1 MENWKQYY
9 AAQSAVTDPAE
20 YKNLY
25 DNLPDD
31 IPALCRVVQGLL
43 FHMHWSDAYGIKLT
57 EEQKAEVKIRKVTRQ
72 IKRILELDNSPLT
85 KVRPPEKKIVGTCR
99 DYAALLTSFLRY
111 KGVPA
116 RMRVG
121 FATYFT
127 PGHYEDHYLC
137 QYWNEAEKRWIIVDA
152 QIDDLQRRVLGITF
166 DTCDL
171 PEGLFLPGG
180 KAWQIYREGKTDP
193 ELFGIFNVKGT
204 WFVGCDLIYDTM
216 SLNKI
221 ESHPWDIWPLMPGY
235 QQKEY
240 SREYL
245 KTMDNIASLTGML
258 VSDFSK
264 IRSLYQSDNRLQP
277 PPGWEP

>member
-1 MENWKQYY
+1 MEDWKQYY
-9 AAQSAVTDPAE
+9 SSQSAVTGPGD

-25 DNLPDD
+25 DTLPDN
-31 IPALCRVVQGLL
+31 IPALCQVVQGLL
-43 FHMHWSDAYGIKLT
+43 IHMHWADAYGVKLT
-57 EEQKAEVKIRKVTRQ
+57 EEQKTEVKIRKATRQ
-72 IKRILELDNSPLT
+72 MARILELDGSPLT
-85 KVRPPEKKIVGTCR
+85 KARLPEKKIVGTCR
-99 DYAALLTSFLRY
+99 DYAALLTSFLRH
-111 KGVPA
+111 KGIPA

-127 PGHYEDHYLC
+127 LGHFEDHYLC
-137 QYWNEAEKRWIIVDA
+137 QYWNEPEKRWIIVDG
-152 QIDDLQRRVLGITF
+152 QIDDLQRQVLGITF

-180 KAWQIYREGKTDP
+180 QAWQICREGKTDP
-193 ELFGIFNVKGT
+193 ELFGIFNVKGM
-204 WFVGCDLIYDTM
+204 WFAGCDLVYDTM

-245 KTMDNIASLTGML
+245 ETMDNIASLTGVL
-258 VSDFSK
+258 VPDFSK
-264 IRSLYQSDNRLQP
+264 IRSLYQADNRLHP

>member
-25 DNLPDD
+25 NSLPDD
-31 IPALCRVVQGLL
+31 IPGLCRAVQGLL
-43 FHMHWSDAYGIKLT
+43 LHMHWADAYGVKLT
-57 EEQKAEVKIRKVTRQ
+57 EEQKAEVKMRKVTRQ
-72 IKRILELDNSPLT
+72 MARILELDNSPLT
-85 KVRPPEKKIVGTCR
+85 TVRPPEKKIVGTCR

-180 KAWQIYREGKTDP
+180 KAWQICREGKTDP
-193 ELFGIFNVKGT
+193 ELFGIFSVKGT

-235 QQKEY
+235 QQKEFLKG
-240 SREYL
+240 YL
-245 KTMDNIASLTGML
+245 ETMDNIASLTGML
-258 VSDFSK
+258 VPDFSK
-264 IRSLYQSDNRLQP
+264 VYSMFQSENRLHP